1 LHWLLAFLVTAMLI
15 LGFVW
20 LRPMSNLD
28 PHKTTLLAVHMTG
41 GIAVLGCVALRL
53 ALRFPADLVRVEPRS
68 RTAAAVQFSLYG
80 LIILLVATGVA
91 TALLARLPSIV
102 WHGDA
107 ARLPT
112 RFTIFPT
119 FIAHAIFAELLALL
133 SIIHVG
139 AALFHHF
146 VKKDR
151 LLSAMSFGPRR
162 EGAA

>member
-1 LHWLLAFLVTAMLI
+1 MLI

-53 ALRFPADLVRVEPRS
+53 ASRFPADLVRVEPRS
-68 RTAAAVQFSLYG
+68 RTAAAAQFSLYG

-107 ARLPT
+107 GRLPD